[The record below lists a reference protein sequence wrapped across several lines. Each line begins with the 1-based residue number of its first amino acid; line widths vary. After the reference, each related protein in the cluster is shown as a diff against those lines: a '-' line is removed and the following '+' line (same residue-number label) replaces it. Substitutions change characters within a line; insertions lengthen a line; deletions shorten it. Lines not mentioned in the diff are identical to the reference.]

1 MSVIVVHFK
10 IQYIARMA
18 LSKSNKTFVNAIF
31 QSAVKS
37 IQESNYDLRGLTKS
51 KVEVGLTALLATG
64 LMASAPNFHAY
75 VEVPTS
81 ESIGTGLED
90 IRTNRDFK
98 RKKEQT
104 RSDLIVLNRHSP
116 NWEKPEFYLEFKFKQ
131 NYDLKWFNLEPKK
144 EEREIT
150 LVNNYVEN
158 LGDLKKLSQFKE
170 SHQETICLQGFYIC
184 FNPESEKYE
193 KKVGA
198 PESNIAG
205 FIRDYTKPELRASN
219 HEIFLKSISGSTDE
233 RVLSRRESLKDE
245 NLKTCEVEFCGDI
258 LIAQEEDFWLRLVL
272 FEVTGH

>member
-1 MSVIVVHFK
+1 LSVIVVHFK

-37 IQESNYDLRGLTKS
+37 IQESNYDLRGFTKS

-104 RSDLIVLNRHSP
+104 RSDLI
-116 NWEKPEFYLEFKFKQ
+116 KQ

>member
-1 MSVIVVHFK
+1 
-10 IQYIARMA
+10 MA

-37 IQESNYDLRGLTKS
+37 IQESNYDLRGFTKS

-170 SHQETICLQGFYIC
+170 SHQETICLQGFYILILSQR
-184 FNPESEKYE
+184 NTKRRWEHLKVISLGLLEITPSPSYEPQITKYFLSLFQE
-193 KKVGA
+193 V
-198 PESNIAG
+198 P
-205 FIRDYTKPELRASN
+205 TKEYFLGEN
-219 HEIFLKSISGSTDE
+219 HSKMRISRPAKLNFVETFLLHRKRISGS
-233 RVLSRRESLKDE
+233 
-245 NLKTCEVEFCGDI
+245 
-258 LIAQEEDFWLRLVL
+258 A
-272 FEVTGH
+272 